1 MLNLNAMDVVSSCIA
16 SHDPGA
22 AAPRQSASHR
32 GPFLGRLLL
41 NVTSRAR
48 GFDTLRVLR
57 QIERAPFSSAEEVR
71 HTQFQK
77 LFALLAHAGAH
88 VPYYRELFSTLGIR
102 SQGIRTWD
110 DFSRLPVLT
119 KDVVRDRQDD
129 LIRDDVPRHTLT
141 AHFSGGST
149 GVPLKF
155 YRSRDYMVASDAGH
169 YRNLEQCGWR
179 PGEMIAFFWGGNDK
193 LDAMP
198 RWEFELRQFGRR
210 MYQFDPF
217 HAGEREMADW
227 ARRFRRVRPRVV
239 HGYASTIAR
248 FASFLESRGQSL
260 GGIKGVFTTAEKL
273 YRPQRL
279 QIERA
284 FGCKVF
290 DCYGSSEVQNIA
302 AECPNGRMH
311 VNADF
316 VVVEEDAAIDEAPR
330 PLLLTSLWNWSM
342 PFIRYRNEDCGS
354 LSPDSCDC
362 GNHFPLMR
370 LEIARTSDNFL
381 FPDGR
386 VVHGEFFTHLMYGC
400 DGVVTFQ
407 FHQTA
412 ADEVVLSMVTG
423 AGDAGARQAKIQ
435 DAVRRI
441 RGICPDSP
449 VRVEV
454 REVDAIPLSS
464 AGKHR
469 FTRSDVT
476 TIGPRPNLETAAPV
490 A

>member
-1 MLNLNAMDVVSSCIA
+1 M
-16 SHDPGA
+16 
-22 AAPRQSASHR
+22 
-32 GPFLGRLLL
+32 
-41 NVTSRAR
+41 R

-57 QIERAPFSSAEEVR
+57 QIERAPFRSPDEVQAS
-71 HTQFQK
+71 QFQQ
-77 LFALLAHAGAH
+77 LTALLAHAQAH
-88 VPYYRELFSTLGIR
+88 VPYYRELFGTLSLHAGD
-102 SQGIRTWD
+102 IRTWD
-110 DFSRLPVLT
+110 DFSHIPVLT
-119 KDVVRDRQDD
+119 KDVIRERQED
-129 LIRDDVPRHTLT
+129 LVRDDVPRDALT
-141 AHFSGGST
+141 PHFSGGST

-169 YRNLEQCGWR
+169 YRNLTQCGWR

-193 LDAMP
+193 LDAMA
-198 RWEFELRQFGRR
+198 RWEFELRQLGRR

-217 HAGEREMADW
+217 HAGDQEMAGW

-248 FASFLESRGQSL
+248 FASFLEGVGESI
-260 GGIKGVFTTAEKL
+260 GGVKGVFTTAEKL

-279 QIERA
+279 QIERV
-284 FGCKVF
+284 FRCRVF
-290 DCYGSSEVQNIA
+290 DCYGSSEVQNVA
-302 AECPNGRMH
+302 AECPDGRMH
-311 VNADF
+311 INADF
-316 VVVEEDAAIDEAPR
+316 VVLEEDTGAVEGPR
-330 PLLLTSLWNWSM
+330 PFLLTSLRNWSM
-342 PFIRYRNEDCGS
+342 PFIRYRNEDCGH
-354 LSPDSCDC
+354 LSNDTCDC

-381 FPDGR
+381 FPGGR

-400 DGVVTFQ
+400 DGVVNFQ

-412 ADEVVLSMVTG
+412 TDEMVLWVV
-423 AGDAGARQAKIQ
+423 AGGGDPEARQARIR

-441 RGICPDSP
+441 QCICPESP
-449 VRVEV
+449 VRVDV

-469 FTRSDVT
+469 FTRSDVSLSSPT
-476 TIGPRPNLETAAPV
+476 AHTATAAVPV